1 MNAKIL
7 LTLVLPLVF
16 NPGCVSREVSRTP
29 GSYFTPERDRE
40 SDRLDPLDVSA
51 QISWRMIGA
60 VEYDDFSIPLSSP
73 DGRFLAVRA
82 GAPPAWSAILA
93 RPDAQRLPVV
103 PFEILRLNAAGV
115 ESLQTIR
122 GPWLLGRSADEIG
135 FLVEGYRPDGGR
147 RIGRVDWVTG
157 EVTWLIDDELVN
169 AFATIGVDG
178 TLAWCRR
185 SVDARGL
192 DLMVRRPDGH
202 TWTIK
207 SQFDRSWLDPVIAPD
222 GRTIFA
228 LRKGDGTVEIAW
240 SRLTERSRFEEG
252 MQTIPI
258 SIRSNDRLV
267 YSMLA
272 PQTGIE
278 ASPPGGPPRLIFLH
292 PDLGRMIEWSPDRD
306 LARPFSEGA
315 MAVSMLDTDRGIAM
329 SKDGLFL
336 TELTSVAGGVPT
348 SILLSSDVAIPRR
361 SGLKEDPILLLRPD
375 SGRYELYLAHLND
388 PN

>member
-7 LTLVLPLVF
+7 LTLVLSLVF

-40 SDRLDPLDVSA
+40 SNRLDPLDVSA

-82 GAPPAWSAILA
+82 GAPPAWPAILA
-93 RPDAQRLPVV
+93 RPDARRLPVV
-103 PFEILRLNAAGV
+103 PFEILRLDAAGV
-115 ESLQTIR
+115 VSLQTIR

-135 FLVEGYRPDGGR
+135 FLVEGYRPDGAR
-147 RIGRVDWVTG
+147 RIGRVDWGTG
-157 EVTWLIDDELVN
+157 EVTWLIDDEFVN

-185 SVDARGL
+185 SVNARGL
-192 DLMVRRPDGH
+192 DLMVRRPDGQ
-202 TWTIK
+202 TWTVK

-228 LRKGDGTVEIAW
+228 LRKGDGTVELAW
-240 SRLTERSRFEEG
+240 SRLTERTRFEEG

-258 SIRSNDRLV
+258 SVRTNDRLV
-267 YSMLA
+267 HSMLA
-272 PQTGIE
+272 PQIGIE
-278 ASPPGGPPRLIFLH
+278 ASPPGGPPRIIFLH
-292 PDLGRMIEWSPDRD
+292 PDLGRLIEWSPDRD
-306 LARPFSEGA
+306 LARPFSEGTMSA
-315 MAVSMLDTDRGIAM
+315 CMLDADRGIVM
-329 SKDGLFL
+329 SKEGLFL
-336 TELTSVAGGVPT
+336 TELTDVVGGVPA

-361 SGLKEDPILLLRPD
+361 SGIKEDPILFLRPK

-388 PN
+388 VE

>member
-82 GAPPAWSAILA
+82 GAPPAWPAILA

-157 EVTWLIDDELVN
+157 EVTWLIDDEFVN
-169 AFATIGVDG
+169 AFATIAVD
-178 TLAWCRR
+178 L
-185 SVDARGL
+185 S
-192 DLMVRRPDGH
+192 
-202 TWTIK
+202 
-207 SQFDRSWLDPVIAPD
+207 
-222 GRTIFA
+222 
-228 LRKGDGTVEIAW
+228 
-240 SRLTERSRFEEG
+240 
-252 MQTIPI
+252 
-258 SIRSNDRLV
+258 
-267 YSMLA
+267 
-272 PQTGIE
+272 
-278 ASPPGGPPRLIFLH
+278 LIH
-292 PDLGRMIEWSPDRD
+292 I
-306 LARPFSEGA
+306 
-315 MAVSMLDTDRGIAM
+315 
-329 SKDGLFL
+329 
-336 TELTSVAGGVPT
+336 
-348 SILLSSDVAIPRR
+348 
-361 SGLKEDPILLLRPD
+361 
-375 SGRYELYLAHLND
+375 
-388 PN
+388 